1 MGRLDGKVALIT
13 GGARGMGAEQARAFV
28 AEGAK
33 VVIGDVLDD
42 LESGVAA
49 ELGDACTAIHLD
61 VTDPADWATAVAA
74 TEDAY
79 GPLDVLVNNA
89 GILRLMMLEHEDA
102 EEFLRLYR
110 VNALGPFLGM
120 QVAVP
125 AMRRAGGGSI
135 VNISSASAMVG
146 VFGFG
151 SYVASKWAL
160 RGLTKVAA
168 QEFAPDGIRVNTV
181 LPGGV
186 LTPMVTGLATQGGED
201 LGQVADSSAAGA
213 VLSAGEDEAAVEEAQ
228 LPQPISRLGTVAE
241 IASMVVFLAS
251 DESSYCT
258 GADFVVDGGM
268 TCD

>member
-13 GGARGMGAEQARAFV
+13 GGARGMGAEEARAFV
-28 AEGAK
+28 SEGAQ

-42 LESGVAA
+42 LDAGVAA
-49 ELGDACTAIHLD
+49 ELGDACTAVHLD
-61 VTDPADWATAVAA
+61 VTDPAGWAAAVAA

-79 GPLDVLVNNA
+79 GSLDVLVNNA
-89 GILRLMMLEHEDA
+89 GILRLMTMEHEDP

-120 QVAVP
+120 QAVVP

-146 VFGFG
+146 VYGFG
-151 SYVASKWAL
+151 SYVASKWAV

-168 QEFAPDGIRVNTV
+168 QEFAADGIRVNTV

-186 LTPMVTGLATQGGED
+186 LTPMVTGLAAQGGEELEAMAEATGATD
-201 LGQVADSSAAGA
+201 VLEADDGVADDAG
-213 VLSAGEDEAAVEEAQ
+213 
-228 LPQPISRLGTVAE
+228 LPQPIPRLGTVAE
-241 IASMVVFLAS
+241 VAAMVVFLAS